1 MENKKSKK
9 KKLRVLLY
17 HYFLKVLIRV
27 ENKTLFPWWLVTTM
41 ALYFHTVEQ
50 FAVFQVFLESQV
62 GLEAELW
69 GQLKASR
76 GRRKGI
82 KHFSYLHSLMHLQS
96 AQVKR

>member
-1 MENKKSKK
+1 MIFIFQKLILLLQWKTRSQKKE
-9 KKLRVLLY
+9 KLRVLLY

-62 GLEAELW
+62 GLEAEL
-69 GQLKASR
+69 
-76 GRRKGI
+76 
-82 KHFSYLHSLMHLQS
+82 
-96 AQVKR
+96 